1 MLEAKYPDTVSRR
14 QSIAIIGGGCSGAL
28 AALHLLRSQRP
39 LQIHLV
45 EPRAIAGQGLAYST
59 DCPHHLLNVPAR
71 CMSIS
76 PAAPQD
82 FVEWL
87 TGDTGAPADPDS
99 FAPRATFGRYIVER
113 LEAARFQARSESL
126 LSRHYAEV
134 RDIGREGGRAI
145 LQLNGGEQLQTDL
158 VVLALGN
165 AAPRRLPFFPR
176 AGASAMFHESAWSPG
191 ALDIGDIVDP
201 ASPVV
206 LIGSGLTAVDAFV
219 GLRANGHGGVVHMI
233 SRRGLLPQAH
243 ASVHCSST
251 KNGPPLVAWESKSL
265 LELVRELR
273 MRARCAQQEGS
284 DWRDVIASLRGVT
297 NELWLSLTPRDQERF
312 YRHVKAHWD
321 AHRHR
326 MAPQVAT
333 LIADAQR
340 SGMLRIH
347 AGRVQRVT
355 HGADSV
361 QVEIKLRSQE
371 SASLCAPRIIN
382 CTGSEQDYRRLNSR
396 LMRSLFDKGWLQAN
410 PLGVGI
416 NTAENGAVVDRNGMA
431 APWLYAIGPMR
442 IGGLLETTAVPEIRE
457 QAAALA
463 QTLLRHSAVAVK
475 RQLPALTT
483 LFATSA
489 AAK

>member
-1 MLEAKYPDTVSRR
+1 MSKPL
-14 QSIAIIGGGCSGAL
+14 SIAIIGGGCSGAL
-28 AALHLLRSQRP
+28 AALHLLRGQRP

-45 EPRAIAGQGLAYST
+45 EPRAVAGLGLAYST

-87 TGDTGAPADPDS
+87 TEDTGAPADPDS
-99 FAPRATFGRYIVER
+99 FAPRATFGRYIVDR
-113 LEAARFQARSESL
+113 LETAHFQARPDTV

-134 RDIGREGGRAI
+134 QDIRREGERAI
-145 LQLNGGEQLQTDL
+145 LRLNGGEQLQADL

-176 AGASAMFHESAWSPG
+176 AGTSPMFYESAWSPG
-191 ALDIGDIVDP
+191 ALDVVDIVNAD
-201 ASPVV
+201 SPVI

-219 GLRANGHGGVVHMI
+219 GLRANGHRGVVHMI

-243 ASVHCSST
+243 TSSNRSSN
-251 KNGPPLVAWESKSL
+251 KKSGPTLVPWESKSL

-273 MRARCAQQEGS
+273 MRTRCAEQEGS

-297 NELWLSLTPRDQERF
+297 NDLWLSLTPRDRERF
-312 YRHVKAHWD
+312 YRHAKAYWD
-321 AHRHR
+321 VHRHR
-326 MAPQVAT
+326 MAPQVAA
-333 LIADAQR
+333 LIDEARR
-340 SGMLRIH
+340 SGMLRVH
-347 AGRVQRVT
+347 AGRVQGIT
-355 HGADSV
+355 HREDSV
-361 QVEIKLRSQE
+361 KVELRLRSQE
-371 SASLCAPRIIN
+371 SASLCAPRIVN

-416 NTAENGAVVDRNGMA
+416 DTAENGAVVDRNGTA

-463 QTLLRHSAVAVK
+463 QTLVRHSAVAVN

-483 LFATSA
+483 FVVASAT
-489 AAK
+489 AK